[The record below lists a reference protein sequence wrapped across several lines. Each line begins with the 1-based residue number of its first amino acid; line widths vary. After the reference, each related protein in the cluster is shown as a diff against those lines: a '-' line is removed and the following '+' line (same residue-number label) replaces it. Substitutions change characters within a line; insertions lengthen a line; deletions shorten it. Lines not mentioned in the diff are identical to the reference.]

1 MATTSTTQRGNSGY
15 RGPTTP
21 VKRGNIWC
29 SYCQLET
36 ERTTEHCEDCG
47 VCIEDMDHHCV
58 FFSKCIGGGNI
69 YFFWG
74 TIGGVLFNFL
84 NIALMIGVT
93 AAMKGG
99 VDSPSH
105 S

>member
-1 MATTSTTQRGNSGY
+1 
-15 RGPTTP
+15 
-21 VKRGNIWC
+21 
-29 SYCQLET
+29 
-36 ERTTEHCEDCG
+36 
-47 VCIEDMDHHCV
+47 MDHHCV

-93 AAMKGG
+93 AAINGG
-99 VDSPSH
+99 VDKPGKPPSISDALIKHAVHH
-105 S
+105 SVGI

>member
-1 MATTSTTQRGNSGY
+1 M
-15 RGPTTP
+15 
-21 VKRGNIWC
+21 
-29 SYCQLET
+29 
-36 ERTTEHCEDCG
+36 
-47 VCIEDMDHHCV
+47 CIEDMDHHCV

-93 AAMKGG
+93 AAMTGG
-99 VDSPSH
+99 VDSPSQSQSVKEALTNTIVKQAVH
-105 S
+105 HNVGI

>member
-1 MATTSTTQRGNSGY
+1 
-15 RGPTTP
+15 
-21 VKRGNIWC
+21 
-29 SYCQLET
+29 
-36 ERTTEHCEDCG
+36 
-47 VCIEDMDHHCV
+47 MDHHCV

-93 AAMKGG
+93 AAINGG
-99 VDSPSH
+99 VDKPGKP
-105 S
+105 

>member
-1 MATTSTTQRGNSGY
+1 
-15 RGPTTP
+15 
-21 VKRGNIWC
+21 
-29 SYCQLET
+29 
-36 ERTTEHCEDCG
+36 
-47 VCIEDMDHHCV
+47 MDHHCV

-93 AAMKGG
+93 AAMNEGSVKDVIKSSGPG
-99 VDSPSH
+99 QVLNKSFQAAVNNSIGIWYIKNNN
-105 S
+105 